1 MGHRLARTL
10 LGFAAVV
17 LAPRTAGA
25 DDPHDPETLF
35 SEGLA
40 LIEAEQYTAAL
51 TKLEEAQRR
60 DPGIGTEFNIAI
72 CYEKLGK
79 IGSAWH
85 HYANVERLAHTSGK
99 RQREEHAHQKLEELR
114 PQLSTFVF
122 VPAKTDKLLLKVDGN
137 PIPPE
142 QWGFYPVDPGT
153 HQVAAEAPSHTPWAA
168 EVEAPSPGDRLE
180 IPVPA
185 LRSPEPTKVVTVTKD
200 TTSGTRT
207 VGLVLGG
214 IGVAGLV
221 AASVTGIMILDDMA
235 IADASCKPKCI
246 NPDGSPNERAIDAV
260 NEGKTLLPLNL
271 VAWAIAVVGL
281 GSGAYLV
288 LTSSKKPEE
297 RRARLAPMI
306 GATTSGLVLSWPRS
320 L

>member
-1 MGHRLARTL
+1 MGHRLACTL

-17 LAPRTAGA
+17 LAQRARA
-25 DDPHDPETLF
+25 DDTHDPEALF

-40 LIEAEQYTAAL
+40 LIEAEQYAAAL

-114 PQLSTFVF
+114 PQLSVFVF
-122 VPAKTDKLLLKVDGN
+122 LPAKTDKLVLKVDGN
-137 PIPPE
+137 PVPPAE
-142 QWGFYPVDPGT
+142 WGFYPVDTGT
-153 HQVAAEAPSHTPWAA
+153 HQLAAEAPSRTPWAA
-168 EVEAPSPGDRLE
+168 EVEAPPPGERLE

-185 LRSPEPTKVVTVTKD
+185 LGSPEPTKVVTVTKD

-214 IGVAGLV
+214 IGVAGLI
-221 AASVTGIMILDDMA
+221 AASVTGVMILDDVA
-235 IADASCKPKCI
+235 IADACCKP
-246 NPDGSPNERAIDAV
+246 
-260 NEGKTLLPLNL
+260 
-271 VAWAIAVVGL
+271 
-281 GSGAYLV
+281 
-288 LTSSKKPEE
+288 
-297 RRARLAPMI
+297 
-306 GATTSGLVLSWPRS
+306 
-320 L
+320 